1 MVQPLYLLSI
11 DSTLL
16 DLEGCS
22 VAVSSTIAAQQDS
35 NVQPYLC
42 TSSTHHGVWT
52 LRRLLVVDRET
63 LVVDQSSGA
72 VLRKKRTRSRMASW
86 VLQDGLEMLQM
97 RGSPTRD
104 ESLSYSSIRAVPQSE
119 ERSAHP
125 G

>member
-1 MVQPLYLLSI
+1 
-11 DSTLL
+11 
-16 DLEGCS
+16 
-22 VAVSSTIAAQQDS
+22 
-35 NVQPYLC
+35 
-42 TSSTHHGVWT
+42 
-52 LRRLLVVDRET
+52 
-63 LVVDQSSGA
+63 
-72 VLRKKRTRSRMASW
+72 MASW